1 MDLSVIV
8 VSYNTKALLKDCL
21 KSVEN
26 QTRGISFEVFVVDNA
41 STDGSVEMV
50 KRLFPKVKVLENRE
64 NLGFAAGNN
73 RALHESSG
81 RFLLLLNSD
90 TKLIENSLEK
100 MVSFM
105 EKNKKIGISSCQLIN
120 PDGLIQA
127 SGGFFPNFFRIFT
140 WMFFLDD
147 LPFVSSLIKPFHP
160 HTPSFYLAKTSF
172 VYLKQKWFE
181 EDHSQDWVTGAFF
194 LMRKEVFKKIGEL
207 DEKFFMYA
215 EEMEFCYRAKKAGFE
230 VNYTPRTKIIHLG
243 GGSGGSENAIFGE
256 FMGLKYFFNKHYPR
270 WQGPLLRLLLKL
282 GALIRLLIFGIMGEA
297 ALSKRKAYEKVLK
310 QI

>member
-21 KSVEN
+21 KSVED

-41 STDGSVEMV
+41 STDGSSQMV
-50 KRLFPKVKVLENRE
+50 KRFFPKVKILENQE

-73 RALHESSG
+73 KALYKSSG

-120 PDGLIQA
+120 PDGSVQA
-127 SGGFFPNFFRIFT
+127 SGGFFPNFLRIFT

-160 HTPSFYLAKTSF
+160 HVPSF
-172 VYLKQKWFE
+172 YLKQKWFE

-194 LMRKEVFKKIGEL
+194 LMSREVFKKIGGL

-256 FMGLKYFFNKHYPR
+256 FMGLKYFFDKHCPH
-270 WQGPLLRLLLKL
+270 WQTSFLRFLLKL
-282 GALIRLLIFGIMGEA
+282 GALLRFLIFGIMGEVA
-297 ALSKRKAYEKVLK
+297 FPKRKAYAKVLRK
-310 QI
+310 I